1 MSVSVQHTVHIEQ
14 GIRSHRE
21 PAKKPI
27 EQASC
32 SHRLDV
38 NKLSDQSVN
47 IDDMYPTASRILY
60 PPWGSGQKRKSL
72 ISQGL
77 SSFSGRNRTRTCD
90 PIDVNDVLYQL
101 SHATMRDFY
110 EVTSRYSPCGRIV
123 KLIDVW
129 EQVPEALQLRGFQAF
144 RFDRQAIYSCLH
156 TGVHRPLH
164 TGVHDVCTRVCMAGC
179 ASHCP

>member
-1 MSVSVQHTVHIEQ
+1 MNKEDIV
-14 GIRSHRE
+14 
-21 PAKKPI
+21 
-27 EQASC
+27 
-32 SHRLDV
+32 RL
-38 NKLSDQSVN
+38 
-47 IDDMYPTASRILY
+47 I
-60 PPWGSGQKRKSL
+60 RKSGKP
-72 ISQGL
+72 SAGL
-77 SSFSGRNRTRTCD
+77 DEALTKKVPDFSRTFNVGGRNRTRTCD

-144 RFDRQAIYSCLH
+144 RVDRQAIYSCLH